1 MERMDAGMIAG
12 CEYQI
17 QLLVRNLIDNAIR
30 YTPSSGQV
38 DVEIVG
44 DEDKIHLTIEDSGPG
59 IPLEETGRVFDR
71 FYRCLGHKA
80 PGSGLGLAIVK
91 QVAVQHEA
99 EICLD
104 TSHRLTGLKVTV
116 SFKRMPSSE
125 SIA

>member
-1 MERMDAGMIAG
+1 MEHMDAGMIADY
-12 CEYQI
+12 EYQI
-17 QLLVRNLIDNAIR
+17 KLLVRNLIDNAIR

-59 IPLEETGRVFDR
+59 IPLEERDRVFDH
-71 FYRCLGHKA
+71 FYRCLKHKA
-80 PGSGLGLAIVK
+80 PGSGLGSAIVK

-116 SFKRMPSSE
+116 SFKRMPFSE